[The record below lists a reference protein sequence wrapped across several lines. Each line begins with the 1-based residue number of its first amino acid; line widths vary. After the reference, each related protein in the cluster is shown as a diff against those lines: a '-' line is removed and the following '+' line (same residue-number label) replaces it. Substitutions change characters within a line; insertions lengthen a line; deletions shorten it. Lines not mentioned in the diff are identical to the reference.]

1 METLGIS
8 SPLGMPWIIMN
19 GWTGRSSGNSSSG
32 RRSVRNPCQ
41 SRDGGKMCV
50 PGYDRRIRTGG
61 RWRRFIDYALIIIRN
76 FDSAST
82 HMKPRECGKKNHS
95 TAGSGSG
102 GLSCS
107 SRACRN
113 MSRAI
118 SRNIL
123 CKIFLDRGPEGI
135 EVFEMIREKAVRDT
149 IINCSVTMDHDIPE
163 RFHPPD
169 LPGHLCRNNRMS
181 L

>member
-1 METLGIS
+1 MDRKIFGEFL
-8 SPLGMPWIIMN
+8 
-19 GWTGRSSGNSSSG
+19 
-32 RRSVRNPCQ
+32 VRQ
-41 SRDGGKMCV
+41 EIGKKSLSV
-50 PGYDRRIRTGG
+50 PGWRQNVCPRIRSAHQAGG